1 MKEHFEKFLGTGN
14 ASDSPADLVAYSYDG
29 SELKGTAKA
38 VLFPEQEEQLRLIL
52 TYCNRTNTD
61 VMIRGNGS
69 NPVGAAIP
77 DQSVVVSMQGF
88 DTIRAINVRE
98 GWVEVEAGVTLHELD
113 QALTTHGY
121 RYPLTPRNPLTTVGS
136 FLARN
141 STTHHGLTYG
151 RAVDTVKG
159 LEIMDGT
166 GKLLTI
172 IKDFADYVGKE
183 GTCFIIT
190 RAKLQIIERKPR
202 SADIVLVDTLGQAMS
217 KLHEILDGKEKPL
230 SVEYLDSA
238 SATYLGI
245 STMHTLL
252 VEWESERGSAKHEQ
266 YTALATKILH
276 ARRRIGEQG
285 HILMDDGQTTPN
297 TFEQALRWCA
307 DKNLPVLA
315 DAGQSIIHPF
325 FSRTNESIR
334 KDWYEYV
341 LSVGGSPHGTDGY
354 GLRKKAYVPT
364 ELKTKLRQLK
374 ERHDYNNVLARGK
387 LMEYI

>member
-1 MKEHFEKFLGTGN
+1 MKEHFEKFLGMGN

-29 SELKGTAKA
+29 SELRGTAKV

-88 DTIRAINVRE
+88 EHIRAINVRE
-98 GWVEVEAGVTLHELD
+98 GWVEVEPGVTLKELD
-113 QALTTHGY
+113 DALAKHGY

-141 STTHHGLTYG
+141 STTHHGLRYG
-151 RAVDTVKG
+151 WASDTVKG

-172 IKDFADYVGKE
+172 TKEFPDYVGKE

-190 RAKLQIIERKPR
+190 RAKLQIIERKQR
-202 SADIVLVDTLGQAMS
+202 SADIILVDTLGNAIR
-217 KLHEILDGKEKPL
+217 KLPELMDGKEKPL
-230 SVEYLDSA
+230 SIEYLDE
-238 SATYLGI
+238 ATATFTGLA
-245 STMHTLL
+245 TMHVLI
-252 VEWESERGSAKHEQ
+252 VEWESDRGAVKHEQ
-266 YTALATKILH
+266 YTSLAQKLTTV
-276 ARRRIGEQG
+276 RRRLGEQG
-285 HILMDDGQTTPN
+285 HIIMEDGQTPQDK
-297 TFEQALRWCA
+297 FESALRWCA
-307 DKNLPVLA
+307 DKNLPVMA
-315 DAGQSIIHPF
+315 DAGQAIIHPF
-325 FSRTNESIR
+325 FTRENQTIR
-334 KDWYEYV
+334 ADWYAY
-341 LSVGGSPHGTDGY
+341 LASVGGNPNGTDGY
-354 GLRKKAYVPT
+354 GLRKKAYVPQ
-364 ELKTKLRQLK
+364 ELSTRVKQLK

-387 LMEYI
+387 LAEYI